1 MQYKTSE
8 INRNNFFLVILL
20 LIFHNAFPQGVTYDH
35 ARKKAQNHYDLGN
48 NLYAFGHY
56 QESDSLLKMAIESE
70 KDFID
75 AHWLRG
81 IVNFE
86 GLRNYEEAAKEFKI
100 VEQLNPDYNN
110 ELYSKLAYSLFD
122 KGEYDEAKK
131 YFKLFLAVKG
141 VTPDYEMQAKNM
153 IKNCDFAK
161 EAIKHPVPFK
171 PINLGP
177 GINTPT
183 EELMP
188 TLTADERYLYFT
200 RLEAIGRYHQED
212 IYVSENANGIWQEAQ
227 PLGET
232 INTVEFNEGAQSISP
247 SGKYLFF
254 TSCDRPNSIGGCDIY
269 FSKKVGNEWEPG
281 KNLGPVINTRAK
293 ETQPYL
299 SGDGRTLYFVS
310 ARPGGYGAG
319 DIYESTLGDDGKWS
333 EPKNLGPNINT
344 EFDEERPF
352 IHPDGQTLYFTSR
365 GHEGMGGADLFM
377 SHRQADGRWGPA
389 VNLGY
394 PINTPGDEIGMYVTT
409 DGKWAYFASEQP
421 DTKGGMD
428 IYKFEMPES
437 IRPYPVSYVKG
448 IVTDK
453 ANGSPL
459 GTKIQ
464 FFDLGTG
471 AIYSSASSDPKSGEY
486 LATLPA
492 GRNYACQISK
502 EGYLFYSANFSLE
515 NVKQGLPYIMDIQ
528 LQKIQV
534 GSAVVLN
541 NVFFESNSYE
551 LKNESKTELNTLI
564 ELLHKNPTLRI
575 EIGGHTDN
583 SGIEKDNASLS
594 ENRAKSVYDF
604 LLSKGITADRLSY
617 KGYAS
622 TKPLSDNKT
631 AEGKAK
637 NRRTEFT
644 VTGI

>member
-1 MQYKTSE
+1 MNKS
-8 INRNNFFLVILL
+8 FLVFAAFILL
-20 LIFHNAFPQGVTYDH
+20 SHISFSQAVTYDH
-35 ARKKAQNHYDLGN
+35 AKKKAQNHYDVGN
-48 NLYAFGHY
+48 NAYAFGHY
-56 QESDSLLKMAIESE
+56 QEADSFMKLAIESE
-70 KDFID
+70 KNFIE

-81 IVNFE
+81 EINFA
-86 GLRNYEEAAKEFKI
+86 GLRNYDEAAKEFKI
-100 VEQLNPDYNN
+100 VEQLNPNYKDMLLSNIGHC
-110 ELYSKLAYSLFD
+110 LFN
-122 KGEYDEAKK
+122 KGDYDEAKK
-131 YFKLFLAVKG
+131 YFQSFLHTKG
-141 VTPDYEMQAKNM
+141 LPPDLEKQTQNM

-161 EAIKHPVPFK
+161 EAVKHPVPFK

-177 GINTPT
+177 GINSET

-188 TLTADERYLYFT
+188 ALTADEHYLYFT
-200 RLEAIGRYHQED
+200 RLETIGRYHEED
-212 IYVSENANGIWQEAQ
+212 IFVSENKNGVWQEAQ
-227 PLGET
+227 PLGES
-232 INTVEFNEGAQSISP
+232 INTVEFNEGAHSISP

-269 FSKKVGNEWEPG
+269 FSKKVGNDWEPG
-281 KNLGPVINTRAK
+281 KNLGTVINTRAK

-299 SGDGRTLYFVS
+299 TGDGRTLFFVS
-310 ARPGGYGAG
+310 SRAGGYGAG

-377 SHRQADGRWGPA
+377 SRKQADGTWGPA
-389 VNLGY
+389 TNLGY
-394 PINTPGDEIGMYVTT
+394 PINTPGDEIGIYVTG

-428 IYKFEMPES
+428 IYKFELPENL
-437 IRPYPVSYVKG
+437 RPYPVSYVKG
-448 IVTDK
+448 TVTDK
-453 ANGSPL
+453 ANGSAL

-471 AIYSSASSDPKSGEY
+471 IIYSSASSDPKTGEY
-486 LATLPA
+486 LSTLPT
-492 GRNYACQISK
+492 GKNYACQISK

-515 NVKQGLPYIMDIQ
+515 KVKEGLPYIMDIQ

-564 ELLHKNPTLRI
+564 ELLTKNPTLTI

-583 SGIEKDNASLS
+583 SGIEKDNQDLS
-594 ENRAKSVYDF
+594 QNRAKSVYDF
-604 LLSKGITADRLSY
+604 LISKGIAATRLSY

-637 NRRTEFT
+637 NRRTEFI

>member
-1 MQYKTSE
+1 M
-8 INRNNFFLVILL
+8 INKSFLAFVAI
-20 LIFHNAFPQGVTYDH
+20 IFLCHVSFAQAVTYDH
-35 ARKKAQNHYDLGN
+35 AKKKAQNHYDVGN

-56 QESDSLLKMAIESE
+56 EEADSLLKMAIESE
-70 KDFID
+70 KNFID

-81 IVNFE
+81 LINFE
-86 GLRNYEEAAKEFKI
+86 GLRKWGEAAKELKI
-100 VEQLNPDYNN
+100 VEQLNPNYND
-110 ELYSKLAYSLFD
+110 LLLLKIGQALFNNGD
-122 KGEYDEAKK
+122 YDEAKK
-131 YFKLFLAVKG
+131 YFRAFMDQRG
-141 VTPDYEMQAKNM
+141 VTPDYLAQAKTM

-161 EAIKHPVPFK
+161 EAVKHPVPFK

-177 GINTPT
+177 GINTAT

-188 TLTADERYLYFT
+188 ALTADEHYLYFT

-212 IYVSENANGIWQEAQ
+212 IYVSENKNGTWQEAQ
-227 PLGET
+227 PLGES
-232 INTVEFNEGAQSISP
+232 INTLEFNEGAHSISP

-269 FSKKVGNEWEPG
+269 FSKKVGNDWEPG

-299 SGDGRTLYFVS
+299 TGDGRTLYFVS
-310 ARPGGYGAG
+310 SRPGGYGAG

-377 SHRQADGRWGPA
+377 SHLQADGTWGPA
-389 VNLGY
+389 INLGY
-394 PINTPGDEIGMYVTT
+394 PINTTGDEIGIYVTA
-409 DGKWAYFASEQP
+409 DGRWAYFASEQP

-428 IYKFEMPES
+428 IYKFEMPDN
-437 IRPYPVSYVKG
+437 IKPYPVSYVKG
-448 IVTDK
+448 TVTDR
-453 ANGSPL
+453 ATGSAL
-459 GTKIQ
+459 GSKIQ
-464 FFDLGTG
+464 FFDLATG
-471 AIYSSASSDPKSGEY
+471 MTYSTASSDPKTGEF
-486 LATLPA
+486 LATLPT
-492 GRNYACQISK
+492 GKNYACQISK
-502 EGYLFYSANFSLE
+502 EGYLFYSANFSLDKI
-515 NVKQGLPYIMDIQ
+515 KQGLPYIMDIQ
-528 LQKIQV
+528 LQKIEV
-534 GSAVVLN
+534 GSTVVLN

-564 ELLHKNPTLRI
+564 DLLTKNPTLKI

-583 SGIEKDNASLS
+583 SGIEKDNVSLS
-594 ENRAKSVYDF
+594 ENRAKSVYDY
-604 LLSKGITADRLSY
+604 LISKGIAPDRLSY
-617 KGYAS
+617 KGYAA
-622 TKPLSDNKT
+622 TKPVSDNKT

-637 NRRTEFT
+637 NRRTEFI